1 MIKLLVTCLLA
12 MLLTG
17 CSDLENYL
25 ERKFGSVVFFTIS
38 ATVSLW
44 CFRSAR
50 KSNKMFEMMES
61 IPISSISYIHEGPT
75 EIRGKVKVQEDV
87 LVSPWG
93 KKRCVYYKF
102 EVDQEESENR
112 SSEYVREEQSLPF
125 IVQDDSGQVNVDDQ
139 GAVFELKL
147 DKNNSSG
154 MFKSPPPKLVE
165 LLKTRYGKKVKGL
178 IFNKSLTFRETAI
191 ELNDEVYVFGTAIR
205 EETSHNETYCLKKGK
220 MPLIITDKGGAHV
233 ELGFKK
239 DGMTMKVIGGVAL
252 CFTFLGY
259 VLLVT

>member
-1 MIKLLVTCLLA
+1 
-12 MLLTG
+12 
-17 CSDLENYL
+17 
-25 ERKFGSVVFFTIS
+25 
-38 ATVSLW
+38 
-44 CFRSAR
+44 
-50 KSNKMFEMMES
+50 ME
-61 IPISSISYIHEGPT
+61 G
-75 EIRGKVKVQEDV
+75 
-87 LVSPWG
+87 
-93 KKRCVYYKF
+93 
-102 EVDQEESENR
+102 ENR

-147 DKNNSSG
+147 DKNISSG
-154 MFKSPPPKLVE
+154 IFKSPPPKLVE

-178 IFNKSLTFRETAI
+178 IFNKNLTFRETAI

-205 EETSHNETYCLKKGK
+205 EETSHNKTYCLKKGK

-239 DGMTMKVIGGVAL
+239 DGMAMKVISGVAL

>member
-1 MIKLLVTCLLA
+1 MKLLVTCLLA
-12 MLLTG
+12 MLLSG

-61 IPISSISYIHEGPT
+61 TPISSISDIHEGPT
-75 EIRGKVKVQEDV
+75 EIKGKVKAREDV

-102 EVDQEESENR
+102 EVDQDKGENGP
-112 SSEYVREEQSLPF
+112 SSYVREEQSLPF

-139 GAVFELKL
+139 SAVFELKL
-147 DKNNSSG
+147 DKSNISRI
-154 MFKSPPPKLVE
+154 FKSPPPELVE
-165 LLKTRYGKKVKGL
+165 LLKTRYGKSVKGL
-178 IFNKSLTFRETAI
+178 IFNKTLIFRETAI
-191 ELNDEVYVFGTAIR
+191 ELNDEVYVFGAAIR
-205 EETSHNETYCLKKGK
+205 EKTSQNGSYSLKKDI

-252 CFTFLGY
+252 CLTFLGY

>member
-1 MIKLLVTCLLA
+1 MKVLVICLLA
-12 MLLTG
+12 MLLSG

-25 ERKFGSVVFFTIS
+25 ERKFGSLVFFTIS
-38 ATVSLW
+38 ASASLL

-61 IPISSISYIHEGPT
+61 IPISPISEIQGGPT
-75 EIRGKVKVQEDV
+75 EIRGKVKAQEDV

-112 SSEYVREEQSLPF
+112 SSGYVREEQCLPF

-147 DKNNSSG
+147 DKNKSSG
-154 MFKSPPPKLVE
+154 MFKSPPPELAE
-165 LLKTRYGKKVKGL
+165 LLKTRYGKSVKGL
-178 IFNKSLTFRETAI
+178 IFNKNLTFSETVI
-191 ELNDEVYVFGTAIR
+191 EIDDEVYVFGTAIR
-205 EETSHNETYCLKKGK
+205 EKTSYSETHCLKKGK
-220 MPLIITDKGGAHV
+220 MPLIITDKGGASV